1 MEHDIG
7 VETGEQGIIFLASE
21 TRIGR
26 AGLVC
31 GQYDVAP
38 ADSDK
43 ENRSEDHGE
52 GLASNR
58 SYRRL
63 AQHAR

>member
-1 MEHDIG
+1 MVEHDIG

-26 AGLVC
+26 AGLSA
-31 GQYDVAP
+31 GNNDVAP

-52 GLASNR
+52 G
-58 SYRRL
+58 
-63 AQHAR
+63 HGE